1 MRIFKILNNNVAVVM
16 DENGQEK
23 IVMGRGICYKKKPG
37 DAILEEEID
46 KTFFLHNQTISDISP
61 G

>member
-23 IVMGRGICYKKKPG
+23 IVMGKGICYKKKPG
-37 DAILEEEID
+37 DVILEEEID
-46 KTFFLHNQTISDISP
+46 KTFFLSAADISNKFR
-61 G
+61 